1 MRSNYK
7 CLYYR
12 AFTAPPRPV
21 QKVCEAIVIL
31 KGIKEVSWKSAKG
44 MMAEANFLG
53 SLQHLDVDSITSRQS
68 AEAKKNLASMD
79 IEDDAMAAVS
89 KAAAG
94 LLSFVRAVLHYCDVA
109 REVKPKREKVAR
121 LEREFNTAKR
131 ELEKINADIQRLD
144 NLLADLKKRYELA
157 MDEKQKL
164 QTEAEIMERRL
175 IAAEKLISGL
185 GSEKIR

>member
-1 MRSNYK
+1 M
-7 CLYYR
+7 YYR